1 MILTSTAYIEPNHT
15 WPDKRPTHLDR
26 HVLKSLPSWQHV
38 LFPCSFLERKD
49 ANPNSLFY
57 VSSDISNP
65 RLCIR
70 IRYCLHKG
78 KPSLSFFPNLLSF
91 FALPLVVFRSA
102 KGYKIQVN
110 CCRLWAGGMVVL
122 SAQVDWLSNLE
133 NPLFFLPSAFQIGLF
148 SPEWIWLLTT
158 RSFMLQLS
166 SDSRYG

>member
-1 MILTSTAYIEPNHT
+1 VIFTSTAYIEPNHN
-15 WPDKRPTHLDR
+15 RPTYPDR
-26 HVLKSLPSWQHV
+26 HVSQICPILVSCSCSL
-38 LFPCSFLERKD
+38 FERKGM
-49 ANPNSLFY
+49 NPSSLFY

-122 SAQVDWLSNLE
+122 LTQVDWLSNLE
-133 NPLFFLPSAFQIGLF
+133 NPLFFLPSAFQFGLF